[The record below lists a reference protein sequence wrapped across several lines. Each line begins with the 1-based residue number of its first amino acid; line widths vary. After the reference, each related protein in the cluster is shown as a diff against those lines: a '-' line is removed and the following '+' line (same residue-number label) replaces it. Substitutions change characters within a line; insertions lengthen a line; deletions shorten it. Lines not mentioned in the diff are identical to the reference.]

1 MVDGQQRPLALPSEG
16 VDASAVTS
24 SDPSSSSSAA
34 HPPQRGSNSP
44 TPFPLPGL
52 ATPKSTGSKKKILA
66 HQDIVEEAH
75 YRELLEQGKLRHG
88 SIVKRSDR
96 RRQGSRGENVV
107 LNLDGQVAGR
117 LPRSLSQGS
126 LPSPSQSLSL
136 SFDVSHSSVSLS
148 TTNHD
153 AADGVVGATAATGA
167 TGTATGTAASTTAT
181 ATSSYTVREREQLE
195 ETWVI
200 IVNGLKKKEWE
211 RRCARLLNQLS
222 LVKWRVYTTRYPGH
236 ATKVA
241 TRAANKGAHMII
253 AAGGQGTVD
262 EVVDG
267 MLRSHCR
274 DESGLPKAVLSVLP
288 LGRAND
294 FHRSMG
300 WDPESFEDGLW
311 RIGRGHTAVVDVG
324 KVTCIG
330 ADGVP
335 MARYFLN
342 AASVGSN
349 AKVCAR
355 LDNYGMFGKLRHTVA
370 SVLET
375 WKHVVFKPRVDV
387 VVSYDEGEWEHIKDL
402 TLLAACNGCSFSRG
416 KKLSV
421 SAHPYNGTIDMVAVN
436 STGSLF
442 SIGRVFQRMGEGTP
456 ERSRHI
462 SARPCHTVDVLPSD
476 RRGRPLVTEV
486 GGFGGLGAGE
496 AMLER
501 KHSDE
506 RAREKG
512 MPHIESAASL
522 NSQAGESDGGSMP
535 NPSSSS
541 SHSSTRNARVHQ
553 ARIKRLVSKASHP
566 VEIGGTVVGELPAT
580 FAVVES
586 AIKLRVGANE

>member
-1 MVDGQQRPLALPSEG
+1 MVAGQQHPLALPPEG

-34 HPPQRGSNSP
+34 HPPRRGSNSP

-52 ATPKSTGSKKKILA
+52 AMPTSTGSKKKILA
-66 HQDIVEEAH
+66 HRDIVEEAH

-107 LNLDGQVAGR
+107 LNLDGQVTGR

-126 LPSPSQSLSL
+126 LSSPSQSLSL
-136 SFDVSHSSVSLS
+136 SVDVSHSSVSLS

-153 AADGVVGATAATGA
+153 AADGVVGATAG
-167 TGTATGTAASTTAT
+167 TGTAAATTAT
-181 ATSSYTVREREQLE
+181 PTSSYTVREREQLE

-335 MARYFLN
+335 MARHFLN
-342 AASVGSN
+342 VASVGSN

-355 LDNYGMFGKLRHTVA
+355 LDNYGMFGRLRHTVA
-370 SVLET
+370 SVFET

-421 SAHPYNGTIDMVAVN
+421 SAHPFNGTIDMVAVN

-442 SIGRVFQRMGEGTP
+442 SVGRVFQRMGEGTP

-462 SARPCHTVDVLPSD
+462 SSRPCHTVDVLPSD

-501 KHSDE
+501 NHSDE
-506 RAREKG
+506 RAGEKG
-512 MPHIESAASL
+512 MPHTESAASL
-522 NSQAGESDGGSMP
+522 NSHASELDGGSMP
-535 NPSSSS
+535 NPSSS

-553 ARIKRLVSKASHP
+553 ARIKRLVAKASHP

-580 FAVVES
+580 FAVVQS
-586 AIKLRVGANE
+586 AIKLRVGTEKNES